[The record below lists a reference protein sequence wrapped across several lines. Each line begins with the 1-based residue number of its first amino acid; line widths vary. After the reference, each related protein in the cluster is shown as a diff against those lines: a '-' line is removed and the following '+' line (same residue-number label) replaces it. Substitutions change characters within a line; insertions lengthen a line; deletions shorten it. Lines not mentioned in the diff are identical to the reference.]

1 MVESFTDRCAV
12 TAVLTRSQRR
22 ILARKIISTM
32 VRRGDQV
39 IATKAWPG
47 VKVAVQ
53 ADPMR
58 FIEALAGEAGKRTD
72 APLRASRT
80 IGP

>member
-1 MVESFTDRCAV
+1 M
-12 TAVLTRSQRR
+12 TAGLTRSQRR
-22 ILARKIISTM
+22 ILARQIVARMLK
-32 VRRGDQV
+32 RGDPV
-39 IATKAWPG
+39 TATKAWPG

-58 FIEALAGEAGKRTD
+58 FIAALADEAGKRNG

>member
-32 VRRGDQV
+32 VRRGD
-39 IATKAWPG
+39 
-47 VKVAVQ
+47 
-53 ADPMR
+53 R
-58 FIEALAGEAGKRTD
+58 
-72 APLRASRT
+72 
-80 IGP
+80 

>member
-1 MVESFTDRCAV
+1 MTV
-12 TAVLTRSQRR
+12 VLTRSQRR
-22 ILARKIISTM
+22 ILVRKIISTM
-32 VRRGDQV
+32 LRRGDPV
-39 IATKAWPG
+39 TSTAAWPG
-47 VKVAVQ
+47 VRVAVK

-58 FIEALAGEAGKRTD
+58 FIQALAGEAGKRTD